1 MTGLDAPWS
10 VVPLSGAAG
19 SLEVGELHEVITGIP
34 KARTHN
40 GVRIAI
46 GPDEKLYVTTGDAQV
61 LEASQDVDSLAGKIL
76 RLDLDGTV
84 PADNPFDGSP
94 VHSLGPRNP
103 QGLAFD
109 RDGQLWAAELS
120 PAP

>member
-1 MTGLDAPWS
+1 MRGS
-10 VVPLSGAAG
+10 LSGAAG
-19 SLEVGELHEVITGIP
+19 ALGVGELAEVITGIP

-40 GVRIAI
+40 GGRIAI

-76 RLDLDGTV
+76 RLELDGTV

-94 VHSLGPRNP
+94 VLSLGHRNP

-120 PAP
+120 PAS